1 MDPAIIAVVVAFLGL
16 IGVLAGHI
24 LHRVNGLED
33 DLRDAQDFNR
43 RLWLYTRRLLDLY
56 YRHRA
61 PGSPDPDPL
70 PEE

>member
-1 MDPAIIAVVVAFLGL
+1 MDPALVAVAGALL
-16 IGVLAGHI
+16 ALLGVLSGHI

-43 RLWLYTRRLLDLY
+43 RLWHYTRRLLDLY

-61 PGSPDPDPL
+61 PGSPDPEPL